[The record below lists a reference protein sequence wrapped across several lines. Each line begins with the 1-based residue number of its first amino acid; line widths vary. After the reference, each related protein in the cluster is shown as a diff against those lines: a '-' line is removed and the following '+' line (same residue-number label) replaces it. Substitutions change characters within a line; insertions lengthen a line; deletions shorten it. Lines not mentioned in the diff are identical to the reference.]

1 MQGYL
6 VRLVVSCKVNADMKI
21 LMVGAGA
28 TGGYFGGRLLESSQ
42 DVTFLVRKVRAAALA
57 QDGLLIRSPAGDVT
71 LPVPPTVQAGSLNHA
86 FDLIIVSCKAYHLA
100 QVIDDIAPAVGPQT
114 MILPILNGM
123 RHLDLLDARFGSD
136 RVLGGSCFIGA
147 TLDARGVVHHLG
159 KPHRLTYGERDG
171 SRSPRVERTE
181 QAMAKANFESR
192 LSTSI
197 LQDMWDK
204 WVFLAS
210 LAGITCLMRAPIG
223 DIVAAPGGTQASLA
237 LLDECRQVAQA
248 SGHAPDE
255 VALQR
260 SRTVL
265 TEAGSSTSASMMR
278 DLEQGSQV
286 EADHII
292 GDMLARGE
300 AAGLDLPML
309 RVAYAHLKAYEA
321 RRSRAKGG

>member
-1 MQGYL
+1 
-6 VRLVVSCKVNADMKI
+6 MKI

-28 TGGYFGGRLLESSQ
+28 TGGYFGGRLLESGQ
-42 DVTFLVRKVRAAALA
+42 DVTFLVRKTRAAALA
-57 QDGLLIRSPAGDVT
+57 RDGLLIRSPAGDVA
-71 LPVPPTVQAGSLNHA
+71 LPSPPTVQASALNQA

-100 QVIDDIAPAVGPQT
+100 QVMDDIAPAVGPDT
-114 MILPILNGM
+114 AILPILNGM
-123 RHLDLLDARFGSD
+123 QHLDLLDARFGAQH
-136 RVLGGSCFIGA
+136 VLGGSCFIGS
-147 TLDARGVVHHLG
+147 TLDAEGVVRHLG

-171 SRSPRVERTE
+171 SCSSRVERIE
-181 QAMAKANFESR
+181 QAMAKANFEAI

-223 DIVAAPGGTQASLA
+223 DIVAAPGGTQVTLQ
-237 LLDECRQVAQA
+237 LLDECRRVAEA
-248 SGHAPDE
+248 CGHAPGE
-255 VALQR
+255 AALQR
-260 SRTVL
+260 SRSVL

-278 DLEQGSQV
+278 DLEQGGQV
-286 EADHII
+286 EAHHII

-309 RVAYAHLKAYEA
+309 RVTYAHLKAYEV
-321 RRSRAKGG
+321 RRSRSNGS